1 MNGFRREIQHGL
13 PLQLGEREIV
23 TEAEVWSFQA
33 KQMSLQDDHAVGGGA
48 LFTWARPTA
57 IIERDAAAEH
67 LADTERRTPV
77 TDVNLQLEIALLIA
91 AIVLPILLTIF
102 TTWARRSS
110 KSPDELMS

>member
-1 MNGFRREIQHGL
+1 MNGFRREIQHSP

-33 KQMSLQDDHAVGGGA
+33 KQMSLTETPGGGRRRVVHVGA
-48 LFTWARPTA
+48 PD
-57 IIERDAAAEH
+57 RDHRTQAP
-67 LADTERRTPV
+67 DTERRTPV

-91 AIVLPILLTIF
+91 AIVLPIVLTIF

-110 KSPDELMS
+110 KSPDELVS

>member
-1 MNGFRREIQHGL
+1 MNGFRREIQHSP

-33 KQMSLQDDHAVGGGA
+33 KQMSLTERQARGGGA
-48 LFTWARPTA
+48 LFMWARPTV
-57 IIERDAAAEH
+57 IIERSAN
-67 LADTERRTPV
+67 TERRTSV

-91 AIVLPILLTIF
+91 AIVLPIMLTIF

-110 KSPDELMS
+110 KSPDELVS